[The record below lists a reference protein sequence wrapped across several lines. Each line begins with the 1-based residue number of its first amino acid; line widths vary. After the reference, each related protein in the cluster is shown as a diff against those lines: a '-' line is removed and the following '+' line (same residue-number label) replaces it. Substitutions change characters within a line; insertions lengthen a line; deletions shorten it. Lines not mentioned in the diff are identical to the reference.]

1 MNLSSV
7 EWITP
12 SEISVNGTV
21 LAEVYQQKDLWSY
34 RVLSTHMT
42 DANQGNGYRTMIEAK
57 IGLVKE
63 LNNQGI
69 Y

>member
-1 MNLSSV
+1 MNLNLV

-12 SEISVNGTV
+12 AKISVNGTV
-21 LAEVYQQKDLWSY
+21 LGEVCQQEDLWLY

-42 DANQGNGYRTMIEAK
+42 DAKQGNGYRTMIEAK

>member
-21 LAEVYQQKDLWSY
+21 LAEVFERDNLWSY

-42 DANQGNGYRTMIEAK
+42 NANEKDGYRTMIEAK
-57 IGLVKE
+57 LGLVKE